1 MRIELSNLSS
11 LVFRR
16 MFPALKVTVTGLDP
30 SLKYMVIMDVVPA
43 DNYRYKYH
51 ESEWLVTGKAYPDVP
66 RSKRLH
72 VHVESPGNGAKW
84 MASVVSFHKV
94 KITNNSSDSKAGHV
108 SCSPLISKEE
118 AEYIQYSNKN

>member
-1 MRIELSNLSS
+1 
-11 LVFRR
+11 

-30 SLKYMVIMDVVPA
+30 SLKYMMIMDVVPA

-72 VHVESPGNGAKW
+72 VHAESPGNGAKW

-108 SCSPLISKEE
+108 SCSPYFKSRSPRTILQSEGFS
-118 AEYIQYSNKN
+118 ADL